1 MSVGS
6 MRHKVQLQK
15 KTTVSDG
22 GGSNAV
28 TTWGTFSIVQASI
41 NGGSGGERLFGDQLQ
56 EPITHIIRIRF
67 RRDLT
72 FANRITYSFTNS
84 GFSGSR
90 YFNIKR
96 IINVDSRDRFL
107 DVQCVEGVAT

>member
-1 MSVGS
+1 MGVGG
-6 MRHKVQLQK
+6 MRHKVQLQSK
-15 KTTVSDG
+15 ITVSDG

-28 TTWGTFSIVQASI
+28 TTFKTFATVLASI

-72 FANRITYSFTNS
+72 FQNRIKYSFINS
-84 GFSGSR
+84 GIKGSR
-90 YFNIKR
+90 FFNIKR
-96 IINVDSRDRFL
+96 IINVDSRDKYL

>member
-1 MSVGS
+1 MGIGG
-6 MRHKVQLQK
+6 MRHSVQLQAK
-15 KTTVSDG
+15 ITASDG

-28 TTWGTFSIVQASI
+28 TTFKTFATVQASI

-72 FANRITYSFTNS
+72 FQNRIQYTYTNS
-84 GFSGSR
+84 GVKTSR
-90 YFNIKR
+90 FFNIRR
-96 IINVDSRDRFL
+96 IINVGSRDKYL
-107 DVQCVEGVAT
+107 DIQCIEGVAT